1 MRITLAADKSHRKLT
16 SSCRRGDTCVILNVN
31 ITLRGLVILLFT
43 SYEFIFLF
51 LPITFFIFFW
61 LGKYQQKNYATFGLV
76 LASFLFYTYWDYRYV
91 PLLFFSILFN
101 YLIGGKIETTRAKHW
116 LFLGIIVNIV
126 LLGYFKYTDFFLTT
140 TNALVGTNFDL
151 PHIVLPLGISFFTF
165 TQTAYLIDA
174 YRGETRNHSFVT
186 YCEFVTIFPH
196 LIAGPILNHK
206 DMISQFIAERTFQI
220 NYKNIALGLTI
231 FIMGFFKK
239 VVIADHLSP
248 WVAGVFSATDNITFL
263 SAWIGALSYTFQ
275 LYFDFSGYSE
285 MAIGLGLLFNLKLP
299 VNFNSPYQATN
310 IIDFWR
316 RWHMT
321 LGLWVREYLYIPLG
335 GNRYGEFAKMRNLFV
350 SMLIIG
356 LWHGAGWTFV
366 FWGAMHGVALM
377 VNHQWRRLN
386 ISLPKVLNWGMTFLC
401 VTVLWVFFRA
411 ESFHDAWNI
420 IYAMAGMN
428 GFALPAGGRVQ
439 TLFSGWNIPFVKWVP
454 EGSLLEMLGILIVLS
469 IILAKIKNPLAYTE
483 HFRANK
489 RWLIITLLLALI
501 ALYQMNNYTEFLY
514 FQF

>member
-1 MRITLAADKSHRKLT
+1 MRT
-16 SSCRRGDTCVILNVN
+16 V
-31 ITLRGLVILLFT
+31 LFN

-51 LPITFFIFFW
+51 LPITFFGFFW
-61 LGKYQQKNYATFGLV
+61 LGRLPQKHYATFWLV
-76 LASFLFYTYWDYRYV
+76 LASFAFYGYWDYRYV
-91 PLLFFSILFN
+91 PLLFASILFN
-101 YLIGGKIETTRAKHW
+101 YLVGQRIEQTHAKSW
-116 LFLGIIVNIV
+116 LIFGIVINVI

-140 TNALVGTNFDL
+140 ANDVVGTSFDL

-165 TQTAYLIDA
+165 TQTGYLIDA
-174 YRGETRNHSFVT
+174 YRGEARNHSFVT

-206 DMISQFIAERTFQI
+206 DMMPQFVAERTFRI
-220 NYKNIALGLTI
+220 DYHNIALGLTI
-231 FIMGFFKK
+231 FIMGLFKK
-239 VVIADHLSP
+239 VVIADRLSP
-248 WVAGVFSATDNITFL
+248 WVADVFSHTDTITL
-263 SAWIGALSYTFQ
+263 LEAWIGALAYTFQ

-285 MAIGLGLLFNLKLP
+285 MAIGLGLMFNLKLP
-299 VNFNSPYQATN
+299 VNFNSPYQARS

-335 GNRYGEFAKMRNLFV
+335 GNRHGEWAKMRNLFV

-386 ISLPKVLNWGMTFLC
+386 IALPNVMNWGMTFLC
-401 VTVLWVFFRA
+401 VTLLWVFFRA
-411 ESFHDAWNI
+411 ENFHDAWNV
-420 IYAMAGMN
+420 IYAMAGGN
-428 GFALPAGGRVQ
+428 GFALPAGGGIERLLGGLAIPFKKWTISVGSLPKMLG
-439 TLFSGWNIPFVKWVP
+439 TLFLLFV
-454 EGSLLEMLGILIVLS
+454 IIVKMKNT
-469 IILAKIKNPLAYTE
+469 IEYAKT
-483 HFRANK
+483 FRANK
-489 RWLIITLLLALI
+489 RWLLVAVLFAFLALCR
-501 ALYQMNNYTEFLY
+501 MNSNTEFLY

>member
-1 MRITLAADKSHRKLT
+1 M
-16 SSCRRGDTCVILNVN
+16 
-31 ITLRGLVILLFT
+31 LFN

-51 LPITFFIFFW
+51 LPITFFGFFW
-61 LGKYQQKNYATFGLV
+61 LGRLPQKNYATFWLV
-76 LASFLFYTYWDYRYV
+76 LASFAFYGYWDYRYV
-91 PLLFFSILFN
+91 PLLFASILFN
-101 YLIGGKIETTRAKHW
+101 YLVGQRIEQTHAKSW
-116 LFLGIIVNIV
+116 LIFGIVINVI

-140 TNALVGTNFDL
+140 ANDVVGTSFDL

-165 TQTAYLIDA
+165 TQTGYLIDA
-174 YRGETRNHSFVT
+174 YRGEARNHSFVT

-206 DMISQFIAERTFQI
+206 DMMPQFVAERTFRI
-220 NYKNIALGLTI
+220 DYHNVALGLTI
-231 FIMGFFKK
+231 FIMGLFKK
-239 VVIADHLSP
+239 VVIADRLSP
-248 WVAGVFSATDNITFL
+248 WVADVFSHTDTITL
-263 SAWIGALSYTFQ
+263 LEAWIGALAYTFQ

-285 MAIGLGLLFNLKLP
+285 MAIGLGLMLNLKLP
-299 VNFNSPYQATN
+299 VNFNSPYQARS

-335 GNRYGEFAKMRNLFV
+335 GNRHGEWAKMRNLFV

-386 ISLPKVLNWGMTFLC
+386 ISLPKPLNWGVTFLC

-411 ESFHDAWNI
+411 ENFHDAWNV
-420 IYAMAGMN
+420 IYAMAGGH
-428 GFALPAGGRVQ
+428 GFALPAGGGVER
-439 TLFSGWNIPFVKWVP
+439 LLGGFGIPFTYFCLNSTLI
-454 EGSLLEMLGILIVLS
+454 ETLGSILMLS
-469 IILAKIKNPLAYTE
+469 IILVKMKNPLVYAKT
-483 HFRANK
+483 FNASK
-489 RWLIITLLLALI
+489 KWLFVSLVLLLVTLC
-501 ALYQMNNYTEFLY
+501 QTTQNTEFLY